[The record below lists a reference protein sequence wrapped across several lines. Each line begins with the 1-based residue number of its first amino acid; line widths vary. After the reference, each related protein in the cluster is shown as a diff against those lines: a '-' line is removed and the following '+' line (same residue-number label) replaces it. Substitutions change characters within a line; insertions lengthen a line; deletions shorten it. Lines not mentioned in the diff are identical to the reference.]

1 MSFAAPRGS
10 VERRDPA
17 DLFARLP
24 DDPAA
29 RDDLIT
35 TYAPL
40 ARALAKRFDG
50 RREPLDDL
58 IQVAMLGL
66 IKAVDRFEPSRDVQ
80 FTTYATVTIVGE
92 LKRHFRDKG
101 WAVHVPRRLQEWGL
115 VVSQTASELSQQLG
129 RSPTVAEI
137 ARQAGLSDENVL
149 EAMEAMN
156 AYSAKSLDV
165 PVDEGGVPAVEML
178 EDDDD
183 ALERSVGWAMVAPAI
198 RALPPRE
205 RRILYL
211 RFYHGK
217 TQSEIAVEL
226 GMSQMHV
233 SRLLSRTLDQL
244 RATVGAD
251 QNDADEDGAGG
262 GADFDGDADGN
273 R

>member
-1 MSFAAPRGS
+1 MSSIAPRES
-10 VERRDPA
+10 VERPSTA
-17 DLFARLP
+17 ELFARLP
-24 DDPAA
+24 GEPGVREELIAA
-29 RDDLIT
+29 
-35 TYAPL
+35 YSPL

-58 IQVAMLGL
+58 VQVAMLGL
-66 IKAVDRFEPSRDVQ
+66 IKAVDRFEPERDVQ

-115 VVSQTASELSQQLG
+115 IVSQAAGELSQQLG
-129 RSPTVAEI
+129 RSPTVPEI
-137 ARQAGLSDENVL
+137 AKHAGLDDESVL

-165 PVDEGGVPAVEML
+165 PVDEGGVPAVELL

-198 RALPPRE
+198 RALPSRE

-217 TQSEIAVEL
+217 TQSEIASEL

-233 SRLLSRTLDQL
+233 SRLLSKTLDHL
-244 RATVGAD
+244 RSTLGAQD
-251 QNDADEDGAGG
+251 PDAG
-262 GADFDGDADGN
+262 
-273 R
+273 